1 MGTTTLVLVSILSA
15 VEILVILAS
24 VNTHYL
30 KTFLGYKMWV
40 DLLYG
45 LGVMVYMGLSGTIS
59 GVIISTFSAFFMTL
73 TLTAAAMMI
82 GYKKRKVLADGTV
95 IWINYPPK
103 WTMDTVKA
111 KALDLK
117 DKAIVKFS
125 ELKAKAESQ
134 LSNVQAKAA

>member
-1 MGTTTLVLVSILSA
+1 MSTTLLVVVSVLSA
-15 VEILVILAS
+15 IEILVILAS
-24 VNTHYL
+24 VDTHYL

-45 LGVMVYMGLSGTIS
+45 VGIMLYMGLSGTIS

-73 TLTAAAMMI
+73 TLTAAAMLI

-103 WTMDTVKA
+103 WTMSDLKEKVII
-111 KALDLK
+111 LK
-117 DKAIVKFS
+117 DKTVTKFN
-125 ELKAKAESQ
+125 EIQTKYA
-134 LSNVQAKAA
+134 

>member
-1 MGTTTLVLVSILSA
+1 MGIGTTTLVVVSVLSA

-30 KTFLGYKMWV
+30 KAFLGYKMWV
-40 DLLYG
+40 DLVYG
-45 LGVMVYMGLSGTIS
+45 LGVMFYMGLSGTIS

-95 IWINYPPK
+95 IWVNYPPK
-103 WTMDTVKA
+103 WTMDTLKLKA
-111 KALDLK
+111 MSLK
-117 DKAIVKFS
+117 DKAVSKYKQLETKF
-125 ELKAKAESQ
+125 A
-134 LSNVQAKAA
+134 

>member
-1 MGTTTLVLVSILSA
+1 MGTTTLVVVSVLSA

-24 VNTHYL
+24 VDTHYL

-45 LGVMVYMGLSGTIS
+45 VGIMLYMGLSGTIS

-73 TLTAAAMMI
+73 TLTAAAMLI
-82 GYKKRKVLADGTV
+82 GYKKRKVLADGTI

-103 WTMDTVKA
+103 WTLSELKIKA
-111 KALDLK
+111 TTIK
-117 DKAIVKFS
+117 DKAIIKFN
-125 ELKAKAESQ
+125 ELKSQ
-134 LSNVQAKAA
+134 YA

>member
-1 MGTTTLVLVSILSA
+1 MGTTTLVVVSVLAA

-24 VNTHYL
+24 VDEHYL
-30 KTFLGYKMWV
+30 KAFLGYKMWV
-40 DLLYG
+40 DLVYG
-45 LGVMVYMGLSGTIS
+45 LGVMFYMGLSGTIS

-103 WTMDTVKA
+103 WTMFDLKVKA
-111 KALDLK
+111 ISLK
-117 DKAIVKFS
+117 DKAVSKFN
-125 ELKAKAESQ
+125 ELKTQYA
-134 LSNVQAKAA
+134 

>member
-1 MGTTTLVLVSILSA
+1 MGTTTLVVVSVLSA

-24 VNTHYL
+24 VDTHYL

-45 LGVMVYMGLSGTIS
+45 VGIMIYMGLSGTIS

-73 TLTAAAMMI
+73 TLTAAAMLI
-82 GYKKRKVLADGTV
+82 GYKKRKVLADGTI

-103 WTMDTVKA
+103 WTLSELKIKA
-111 KALDLK
+111 TTIK
-117 DKAIVKFS
+117 DKAIIKFN
-125 ELKAKAESQ
+125 ELKSQ
-134 LSNVQAKAA
+134 YA